1 MPAQFYLE
9 RERGSTDVQG
19 RAVCHRGHFASK
31 VGMLAHL
38 LVMAFHKAV
47 RQPEYRHQ
55 DLHDDEA
62 CKEQQRRDTLN
73 LMLLGYGRG

>member
-1 MPAQFYLE
+1 MCKGGPSVTGKPVPE
-9 RERGSTDVQG
+9 PEP
-19 RAVCHRGHFASK
+19 FASK